1 MRHLALLGLL
11 VSAALVACGDDSKTS
26 EQNDV
31 ADGSAAADTSEGS
44 SDASDGSSQADGSGE
59 ADGSGSGSDDVW
71 VVPDVVCTPEP
82 TEAAKAEA
90 GAADGS
96 GVVALGGRRL
106 STPGTSTAVPGF
118 PSNLVVHPTLPVV
131 FVLSTSIDDRRILVL
146 NTADGSLVQNV
157 SLDEAYY
164 GITLTADG
172 TRLFVSSGSS
182 RRVDAFDVNATTGE
196 ISLAVSTELP
206 ILTAGLTLSGDG
218 SRLYVGEAEG
228 NRLLAL
234 DTTRLGTADAVVATY
249 TIASGVWDV
258 ERIPGTETLVV
269 SSLVTSAIQVIDAAT
284 GTVAAP
290 ITVGRGPMGL
300 QASADGSRL
309 WVAVSGADELVEL
322 RVSDWSI
329 TRRVRVV
336 ESDVLTRDGE
346 PLLRSNVNDVE
357 LSPDG
362 SRLYVTRGVDNA
374 VSVLATS
381 DLSFIG
387 SLPTAW
393 YPSGSAVTPDGSTL
407 VVAEGKGFGSG
418 PNLGRSSKAA
428 IDGTV
433 SFVALQGL
441 DIAATTAEVVSNA
454 LRSLTTFPFECDDFF
469 PVPVHEGDYTP
480 IEHVILVVKENKTFD
495 CVFGDIADRGLNVD
509 PTLVQ
514 WGADI
519 TPNQHAFVDEFA
531 LAANFYDE
539 VEDSDMGHIT
549 LTAGFLNDFVER
561 AWVESDR
568 SGMFDAYQV
577 AETTNPT
584 NGNLFT
590 HLMDRGVDFKVYGE
604 ITGMFARAG
613 DGRQPFAFSD
623 RAYPGGFFFTM
634 GVRDTDRA
642 EYLIRKMNAGQLATF
657 TYMLLPN
664 DHTGGTTPGNPTP
677 EAQVADNDFAV
688 GRLAEGLSQS
698 EYWKKTAIFVV
709 EDDPQGCEDHVDS
722 HRVFAFVISPWAKR
736 GYISFVNYNFQS
748 VFATITRILGVPP
761 MGRPDAMAS
770 PMWDMFTG
778 VPDYTP
784 YVVKPRIVPED
795 KIRDLKTPGVEES
808 MAMDFSGPDRNEE
821 LGTVVQN
828 YRLWKMGRISRAEAQ
843 ARIERGERPLPAGVS
858 RSAAAHR
865 IEVLE
870 EEREEEA
877 EEEFTA
883 FEAEWKAYLKYA
895 EAHGEKPAIRGGYP
909 LSKAQ
914 IQAVMRGEIPVE
926 KVPSLRTAP

>member
-1 MRHLALLGLL
+1 MRHLRLLCLL
-11 VSAALVACGDDSKTS
+11 LSASLLACGDDSKSAETS
-26 EQNDV
+26 DTSNGSGGSGDV
-31 ADGSAAADTSEGS
+31 ADGSGEGSADTGT
-44 SDASDGSSQADGSGE
+44 ADGSGD
-59 ADGSGSGSDDVW
+59 ADGSGTEDVW
-71 VVPDVVCTPEP
+71 VVPDVVCNPVP
-82 TEAAKAEA
+82 TEAAKLEA
-90 GAADGS
+90 GAQDGS
-96 GVVALGGRRL
+96 GIVGLGGRRL
-106 STPGTSTAVPGF
+106 SSPGGTTAVPGF
-118 PSNLVVHPTLPVV
+118 PSNLVVHPSLPVV
-131 FVLSTSIDDRRILVL
+131 FVLSTSIDDRRIIVL
-146 NTADGSLVQNV
+146 STADGSIVQDV
-157 SLDEAYY
+157 VLDEAYF
-164 GITLTADG
+164 GITLSADG
-172 TRLFVSSGSS
+172 SRLYVSSGSTK
-182 RRVDAFDVNATTGE
+182 RVDAFDVNATTGE
-196 ISLAVSTELP
+196 IALAVSTELP
-206 ILTAGLTLSGDG
+206 IVTSGMTLSADG

-234 DTTRLGTADAVVATY
+234 DTAQLGTPEAVVSTY
-249 TIASGVWDV
+249 AISSGVWDV
-258 ERIPGTETLVV
+258 ERIPGTETIVV
-269 SSLVTSAIQVIDAAT
+269 SSHVTSDIQVVNTVT
-284 GTVAAP
+284 GQVGEP
-290 ITVGRGPMGL
+290 VDVGRGPMGM
-300 QASADGSRL
+300 QASGDGSKL
-309 WVAVSGADELVEL
+309 WIAVSGADELVEV
-322 RVSDWSI
+322 RVSDWTV

-336 ESDVLTRDGE
+336 ESDVLTNDGS

-357 LSPDG
+357 VSPDG

-393 YPSGSAVTPDGSTL
+393 YPSGSAVTPDGQKL

-418 PNLGRSSKAA
+418 PSLGRSSKVAL
-428 IDGTV
+428 DGSV
-433 SFVALQGL
+433 SFVPLEGL
-441 DIAATTAEVVSNA
+441 DIAATTAQVVSNA
-454 LRSLTTFPFECDDFF
+454 LRSITTFPVECDDFF
-469 PVPVHEGDYTP
+469 PVPVNPGDYTP

-549 LTAGFLNDFVER
+549 LTAGFMNDFVER

-577 AETTNPT
+577 AETTTPT

-590 HLMDRGVDFKVYGE
+590 HLMNRGVGIQVYGE
-604 ITGMFARAG
+604 ITGMFARAQ

-623 RAYPGGFFFTM
+623 RAYPGGFFFSM

-642 EYLIRKMNAGQLATF
+642 EYVLRKISQGKLATF

-677 EAQVADNDFAV
+677 EAQVADNDFAI
-688 GRLAEGLSQS
+688 GRLTEGLSQS

-736 GYISFVNYNFQS
+736 GYVSFVNYSFQS

-770 PMWDMFTG
+770 PMWDMFSG
-778 VPDYTP
+778 VPDYSP

-795 KIRDLKTPGVEES
+795 KIRDLKTPGVRES
-808 MAMDFSGPDRNEE
+808 MAMDFSGPDRNKE

-828 YRLWKMGRISRAEAQ
+828 YRLWKMGRISREEAQ
-843 ARIERGERPLPAGVS
+843 ARIERGERPLPAGVT
-858 RSAAAHR
+858 RDKAADQ
-865 IEVLE
+865 IEELA

-877 EEEFTA
+877 EEEFTS

-895 EAHGEKPAIRGGYP
+895 KEKGEPVAIRSGYP
-909 LSKAQ
+909 ISAAQ
-914 IQAVMRGEIPVE
+914 IEAVMRGEIPVE
-926 KVPSLRTAP
+926 KVHALRVAPR

>member
-1 MRHLALLGLL
+1 MRHLSLVCLLL
-11 VSAALVACGDDSKTS
+11 SASVAACGDDK
-26 EQNDV
+26 Q
-31 ADGSAAADTSEGS
+31 SAELVDTSEGS
-44 SDASDGSSQADGSGE
+44 GGSGDVVDGDSDGSAAGDTSTGSG
-59 ADGSGSGSDDVW
+59 DTNGSGSGDVW
-71 VVPDVVCTPEP
+71 VVPDVVCNPVP
-82 TEAAKAEA
+82 TEAAKLEA
-90 GAADGS
+90 GAQDGS
-96 GVVALGGRRL
+96 GVVALGGRL
-106 STPGTSTAVPGF
+106 LGSPGTSTAVPGF
-118 PSNLVVHPTLPVV
+118 PSNLAIHPSLPVV

-146 NTADGSLVQNV
+146 STADGALIQDV

-164 GITLTADG
+164 GIALSADG
-172 TRLFVSSGSS
+172 SRLFVSSGSS
-182 RRVDAFDVNATTGE
+182 KRVDAFDVNATTGE
-196 ISLAVSTELP
+196 ITLAVSTELP
-206 ILTAGLTLSGDG
+206 ILTAGITLSGDG

-234 DTTRLGTADAVVATY
+234 DTARLGAPEAVVATY

-258 ERIPGTETLVV
+258 ERIPNTETLVV
-269 SSLVTSAIQVIDAAT
+269 SSLVSSAIQVVNAAT
-284 GTVAAP
+284 GEVGTP
-290 ITVGRGPMGL
+290 IPVGRGPMGL
-300 QASADGSRL
+300 QASADGTKL
-309 WVAVSGADELVEL
+309 WVAVSGADEVVEL

-329 TRRVRVV
+329 TNRVRVV
-336 ESDVLTRDGE
+336 ETDVLTSEGND
-346 PLLRSNVNDVE
+346 LLRSNVNDVE

-362 SRLYVTRGVDNA
+362 TRLYVTRGVDNA

-381 DLSFIG
+381 DLTFIG

-393 YPSGSAVTPDGSTL
+393 YPSGSAVTPDGQKL

-418 PNLGRSSKAA
+418 PSLGRSSKVA

-433 SFVALQGL
+433 SFVPLEGL
-441 DIAATTAEVVSNA
+441 DLAATTAQVVSND
-454 LRSLTTFPFECDDFF
+454 LRSLSTFPVECDDFF
-469 PVPVHEGDYTP
+469 PVPVNPGDYTP

-495 CVFGDIADRGLNVD
+495 CVFGDVADRGFNVD

-519 TPNQHAFVDEFA
+519 TPNQHAFVNEFA
-531 LAANFYDE
+531 IAANFYDE

-549 LTAGFLNDFVER
+549 LTAGFMNDFVER
-561 AWVESDR
+561 VWVESDR

-590 HLMDRGVDFKVYGE
+590 HLMDRGIDIKVFGE
-604 ITGMFARAG
+604 ITGMFARAA

-623 RAYPGGFFFTM
+623 RAYPGGFFFSM

-642 EYLIRKMNAGQLATF
+642 EYLIRKMNQGQLATF

-677 EAQVADNDFAV
+677 EAQVADNDFAI
-688 GRLAEGLSQS
+688 GRLTEGLSQTA
-698 EYWKKTAIFVV
+698 YWKNTAIFVV

-736 GYISFVNYNFQS
+736 GYASFVNYSFQS

-778 VPDYTP
+778 VPDYSP
-784 YVVKPRIVPED
+784 YTVKPRIVPED

-828 YRLWKMGRISRAEAQ
+828 YRLWKMGKISRAEAQ
-843 ARIERGERPLPAGVS
+843 ARIERGERPLPAGVT
-858 RSAAAHR
+858 RAAATDR
-865 IEVLE
+865 IEALE

-877 EEEFTA
+877 EEEFTS

-895 EAHGEKPAIRGGYP
+895 EEHGEPVAHRGGYP
-909 LSKAQ
+909 LSRSQ
-914 IQAVMRGEIPVE
+914 IRAVMRGEIPVE
-926 KVPSLRTAP
+926 KVPSLRVAP